1 MKQLVHRT
9 IEQYAMIPDG
19 ARVLCG
25 LSGGADSVSLLLCL
39 HELGYD
45 VCACH
50 LNHGLRGAQADAD
63 EAFCRALCERLAIPF
78 YAEVCDAGAAA
89 AQQKQSVETAARALR
104 YAFFDR
110 CAQKCGAAR
119 IATAHTADDNLETML
134 FHLIRG
140 TGSAGL
146 AGIPPVRGTIIR
158 PLIAVER
165 RQVEEYLV
173 QRGQDWRTDAT
184 NLDNSCTRN
193 RIRHTVIPALRDIE
207 PAAARHAA
215 QAAALLRQDNDC
227 LDALVQVGGTSVS
240 ASRLRDMPEALASRA
255 VRDMLVHAGTPMG
268 EVGQRQIA
276 AVLALAR
283 KKSGTASLP
292 GRRRALRRGNEIR
305 IEPMPPE
312 TGQVE
317 LVPEKPV
324 RFGAYLVCI
333 TRKIQDIHS
342 SFKFYPIAYDTINT
356 VCLSVRRWRPDDRMT
371 LPGARGARS
380 LKRLY
385 AERGIAPEQRDALPV
400 LCCGGEI
407 VAAAGI
413 GVDSRYCG
421 TTGAFAVAHDADG
434 RKKRGAKV

>member
-1 MKQLVHRT
+1 MKRLVRHT

-19 ARVLCG
+19 ARVLCA

-63 EAFCRALCERLAIPF
+63 EAFCRALCAKHGIPF
-78 YAEVCDAGAAA
+78 YAEHCDAHAAA
-89 AQQKQSVETAARALR
+89 VEQKQSVETAARTLR
-104 YAFFDR
+104 YAFFAR
-110 CAQKCGAAR
+110 CAQRFGAQR

-146 AGIPPVRGTIIR
+146 AGIPPVRGAIIR

-165 RQVEEYLV
+165 QQVERYLLR
-173 QRGQDWRTDAT
+173 RGQDWCTDAT
-184 NLDNSCTRN
+184 NLDDNCTRN
-193 RIRHTVIPALRDIE
+193 RIRHHVIPALREIE
-207 PAAARHAA
+207 PAAVRHAV
-215 QAAALLRQDNDC
+215 QTAALLRRDNDC
-227 LDALVQVGGTSVS
+227 LDALAQVGGTAIS
-240 ASRLRDMPEALASRA
+240 AARLRDMPEALASRA
-255 VRDMLVHAGTPMG
+255 VRDMLTRAGTPMG
-268 EVGQRQIA
+268 EVGQRHIA
-276 AVLALAR
+276 AVLALTR
-283 KKSGTASLP
+283 KKTGSVNLP
-292 GRRRALRRGNEIR
+292 GWRRALRRGDEIR
-305 IEPMPPE
+305 IEPMPSEPE
-312 TGQVE
+312 WIK
-317 LVPEKPV
+317 LIPEQPV
-324 RFGAYLVCI
+324 RFGAYIVYI
-333 TRKIQDIHS
+333 TRKIHDIHS

-356 VCLSVRRWRPDDRMT
+356 VCLYVRRWRSGDRMT

-385 AERGIAPEQRDALPV
+385 AERGILPEERDELPV
-400 LCCGGEI
+400 LCCGEDI

-421 TTGAFAVAHDADG
+421 TTGVFAAVHDADG
-434 RKKRGAKV
+434 